1 VFDGDSFTLIKTK
14 LKRPR
19 ANGDLL
25 ARPHL
30 INSLNE
36 GLNRKLT
43 LISAPAGFGKTTL
56 AVQWLSQ
63 LPADRPSS
71 ESVSLSAWLS
81 LDQDDNDLVVFLAY
95 FIAAVQTAYSEAC
108 AGVQEMLKAPQLPI
122 PRLRVQGNLL
132 EMRTMQ
138 LRFTLDE
145 AQSYLRLVLG
155 ASDALDAAAQ
165 AAKDE

>member
-71 ESVSLSAWLS
+71 ESVSL
-81 LDQDDNDLVVFLAY
+81 VV
-95 FIAAVQTAYSEAC
+95 
-108 AGVQEMLKAPQLPI
+108 
-122 PRLRVQGNLL
+122 PRPR
-132 EMRTMQ
+132 
-138 LRFTLDE
+138 
-145 AQSYLRLVLG
+145 
-155 ASDALDAAAQ
+155 
-165 AAKDE
+165 